1 MVQHVAVSLRAGNG
15 SFRASDKAGLVYARP
30 EALPVSRANGQSARP
45 AKQSAQSRPSQR
57 PREQPGYASLGQ
69 PYLTLHQQAKARAG
83 QDARRITSHTLL
95 SDAHLGQRNELLQK
109 MVGHAE
115 GRRPQSSPS
124 RRDRKEAGICRAYSV
139 PDHESLNA
147 AATTGWPN
155 SARSGSDPVLHQ
167 PERKQYAATACTPV
181 ATVVQATPDHDAST
195 RLQVHRLPTR
205 PATAQLPRGP
215 RVVNSTNISRPQSG
229 GGRDRNPPPSAR
241 TTTAYVQMLEPPK
254 QAARPQTVNAARDL
268 ATRPRLLPSNA
279 APSSVFVHPESDSSS
294 LYRKERV
301 IGKGAFGS
309 VTLVSSVL
317 TGQLAA
323 MKTIDRT
330 KLYTPN
336 LKKTVEHEIKILK
349 RLRHD
354 GVVRLLEVIERP
366 RSIHLVLEYAP
377 GGNLQQLV
385 KARKRIDEAH
395 ARSYLWQILDSVE
408 YCHSHRVC
416 HRDLKLENFVLDR
429 SFRTVKLIDFGLS
442 VIWRPDQALFKS
454 YGTPCYSAPE
464 ILSGQSYQ
472 GPQVDVWSLGV
483 SLYTMLTGTLPFQA
497 MSASE
502 LKRRVM
508 SGRLTLPDGLSA
520 EVRDLIR
527 QMLTLSPEQRI
538 DIPSIRR
545 HPWLL
550 PVAAAPPHATAARP
564 VRAPSNLEALQP
576 EDEPI
581 DPETLRKLAALGLNS
596 DAVVDSVR
604 TQAFNHEA
612 ACYQMLRNA
621 TMPPP
626 AAGLLT
632 ETF

>member
-1 MVQHVAVSLRAGNG
+1 L
-15 SFRASDKAGLVYARP
+15 
-30 EALPVSRANGQSARP
+30 
-45 AKQSAQSRPSQR
+45 PSQ
-57 PREQPGYASLGQ
+57 
-69 PYLTLHQQAKARAG
+69 
-83 QDARRITSHTLL
+83 
-95 SDAHLGQRNELLQK
+95 
-109 MVGHAE
+109 
-115 GRRPQSSPS
+115 
-124 RRDRKEAGICRAYSV
+124 
-139 PDHESLNA
+139 
-147 AATTGWPN
+147 
-155 SARSGSDPVLHQ
+155 
-167 PERKQYAATACTPV
+167 
-181 ATVVQATPDHDAST
+181 
-195 RLQVHRLPTR
+195 
-205 PATAQLPRGP
+205 
-215 RVVNSTNISRPQSG
+215 
-229 GGRDRNPPPSAR
+229 
-241 TTTAYVQMLEPPK
+241 
-254 QAARPQTVNAARDL
+254 
-268 ATRPRLLPSNA
+268 
-279 APSSVFVHPESDSSS
+279 
-294 LYRKERV
+294 
-301 IGKGAFGS
+301 
-309 VTLVSSVL
+309 
-317 TGQLAA
+317 
-323 MKTIDRT
+323 
-330 KLYTPN
+330 
-336 LKKTVEHEIKILK
+336 
-349 RLRHD
+349 
-354 GVVRLLEVIERP
+354 
-366 RSIHLVLEYAP
+366 IHLVLEYAP

-632 ETF
+632 ETL